1 MSDDLPFAPNGP
13 HDLAGRIGAHGGLID
28 REEHDLPYWERRVDA
43 MSRLLMSKGI
53 LLDFAEIRAGI
64 EALTPE
70 DYETLGYFER
80 WAKSFRRMLV
90 NKGVLTNEEIDAR
103 IAAMKSKPGQGG

>member
-1 MSDDLPFAPNGP
+1 MTDDLSFTPNGP
-13 HDLAGRIGAHGGLID
+13 HDLAGQVGTHGGLID

-70 DYETLGYFER
+70 DYEKLGYFER

-90 NKGVLTNEEIDAR
+90 NKGVLTNEEIDSR
-103 IAAMKSKPGQGG
+103 IAEMKSRLEQGG